1 MLNDKIDLVI
11 PFVNGNDPI
20 WRESFNKHIQ
30 EYNPHHYDCSMSVRY
45 DGEDIL
51 KYFFRSID
59 INAPWINQIHL
70 LLSGS
75 SQIPEWLDVNTVHI
89 VYHEDFIPKEFLPTF
104 NSSAIECF
112 IQNIPGLSEKFIY
125 ANDDFILN
133 EANEPDDY
141 FSEDGRPRN
150 NVVTSKYRNGA
161 VLGASYM
168 STFINAAKLASHNT
182 DINLIGFSCVQTPT
196 HDLKS
201 CVKSRFLKIYEDH
214 EEILRNSISMFR
226 SEKNINIYFFILYDI
241 LRNKYDKRETGY
253 KYCSV
258 KSEHIDEIEMALSD
272 KDIKSLCLNDA
283 NDTTVEDKKEI
294 QKLLENKFPIKCKYE
309 K

>member
-1 MLNDKIDLVI
+1 MVLND
-11 PFVNGNDPI
+11 
-20 WRESFNKHIQ
+20 
-30 EYNPHHYDCSMSVRY
+30 
-45 DGEDIL
+45 
-51 KYFFRSID
+51 
-59 INAPWINQIHL
+59 
-70 LLSGS
+70 
-75 SQIPEWLDVNTVHI
+75 
-89 VYHEDFIPKEFLPTF
+89 
-104 NSSAIECF
+104 
-112 IQNIPGLSEKFIY
+112 
-125 ANDDFILN
+125 
-133 EANEPDDY
+133 ANEPDDY

-150 NVVTSKYRNGA
+150 NVVASKFRNGA

-226 SEKNINIYFFILYDI
+226 SEKNINIYFFIIYDI

-258 KSEHIDEIEMALSD
+258 KSEHIDKIEMALSD

-283 NDTTVEDKKEI
+283 TDTTVEDKKEI